1 MNDVMSHLA
10 NTESGMEEKKPKYLV
25 YDWEINLAT
34 QEFSCDHDVQQLF
47 FAQSFDSLPVNEFLK
62 LVPRQQKKTIKAAFR
77 KALVSDQEVYCHCCL
92 LIPNALF
99 AYVELSISRHGDQ
112 QLKGSVS
119 PCMIVPGATEA
130 AELFYSIF
138 ENQHQGIVVTD
149 AETRILACN
158 YKFESMSG
166 YLRHEIVGLKT
177 HIFNSS
183 QHDEHYFQQLW
194 DALNDAGYWS
204 GVLLSRHAN
213 GEVFPQNLTIQSI
226 SLSNGKHYYLG
237 FYSDL
242 SSHLDRIEDINCG
255 GVDLLT
261 QLPVSE
267 RFINDLERQ
276 CEIKESANNLLVVA
290 MQPNLSSDNVTN
302 LKRQF
307 AQYLK
312 AHTNAVCCGYMDGGR
327 FLAALPIVVESPN
340 EPIRDIA
347 KTLGLFFQC
356 FKQGGEVLHTQVK
369 TGKVGVSIYG
379 VDADTPRRLVSHAC
393 QTLLELQP
401 GDRRTMVFYEREIHH
416 QIERKKRLETHL
428 LQALDNGD
436 VEVRFQPI
444 FDLKARRIERFEALC
459 HIPPLEGEEVKTPEY
474 IAIAQDINQHTRLD
488 AWVTGLALNQFKLLS
503 QKFGD
508 HVELSINRSFSDDD
522 DVYEELKKLSL
533 ALDKADVSPD
543 KLTIECTN
551 VAFLLGK
558 EKNRQII
565 QLLREAGVS
574 IAVDGFGTG
583 YASFGYLKDPLI
595 DVLKINRQFIAN
607 VQPNSREYVLID
619 TLIQLSHKLGLT
631 VVAEGVDSEQEWQ
644 AVSQLGV
651 EYVQGNYIAP
661 PQQLEQIIT
670 QNDYGQLPENGF
682 VEPSHSIIRLANL
695 QLKYL
700 DPGDPLS
707 LAYQYFEDS
716 HSDILP
722 VIDKKQCVGV
732 VDRAAVNLHMTPN
745 MGTDLESS
753 KEQGNWSKSVNR
765 MMKPVKCTLS
775 YLTDLNEVRHLA
787 TTEPFPW
794 LLVDEKG
801 HYKGLVESFS
811 VIKYLAD
818 S

>member
-1 MNDVMSHLA
+1 MNDATNHLA
-10 NTESGMEEKKPKYLV
+10 SIDRHMEVKKPKYLV
-25 YDWEINLAT
+25 YDWEINLVS
-34 QEFSCDHDVQQLF
+34 QEFSCDHDVQHLF
-47 FAQSFDSLPVNEFLK
+47 FAQSFDSLPVSEFLK
-62 LVPRQQKKTIKAAFR
+62 LVPRQQKRKVKSAFR
-77 KALVSDQEVYCHCCL
+77 KALLSEQEVYCHCCL

-99 AYVELSISRHGDQ
+99 AYVELSISRHGEQ
-112 QLKGSVS
+112 QLKGTVS
-119 PCMIVPGATEA
+119 PCMVVPGATEA
-130 AELFYSIF
+130 AELFYAIF

-183 QHDEHYFQQLW
+183 HHDEYYFQELW
-194 DALNDAGYWS
+194 ETLNSVGYWS

-213 GEVFPQNLTIQSI
+213 GEVFPQNLTIQSV
-226 SLSNGKHYYLG
+226 SLSNGKQYYLG

-242 SSHLDRIEDINCG
+242 SSQLDRIEDIACG

-261 QLPVSE
+261 QLPIAE
-267 RFINDLERQ
+267 RFLIDLEHQ
-276 CEIKESANNLLVVA
+276 CEKTDSETNLLVVA
-290 MQPNLSSDNVTN
+290 MQPNFVCDNVTQA
-302 LKRQF
+302 KRQF

-312 AHTNAVCCGYMDGGR
+312 TYTNAVCCGYMDGGR

-340 EPIRDIA
+340 ERIRDIA

-356 FKQGGEVLHTQVK
+356 FKQGGEVIHTQVK

-379 VDADTPRRLVSHAC
+379 VDAETPGRLVSHAC

-401 GDRRTMVFYEREIHH
+401 GDRRKMAFYERDIHH
-416 QIERKKRLETHL
+416 QIERKKRLEAHL
-428 LQALDNGD
+428 LQTLDSGD
-436 VEVRFQPI
+436 IEVFFQPI
-444 FDLKARRIERFEALC
+444 IDLSAQRIERFEALC
-459 HIPPLEGEEVKTPEY
+459 HVPPLEGEEVKTEEY
-474 IAIAQDINQHTRLD
+474 IAIAQDMNQLTRLD
-488 AWVTGLALNQFKLLS
+488 NWVSGLALSQFKSLTE
-503 QKFGD
+503 KFGEQ
-508 HVELSINRSFSDDD
+508 VGLSINRSFNNND

-533 ALDKADVSPD
+533 ALDKAGIAPE

-558 EKNRQII
+558 AKNRQII
-565 QLLREAGVS
+565 ELLREAGVS

-595 DVLKINRQFIAN
+595 DVLKINRQFVAN
-607 VQPNSREYVLID
+607 VQPNSREYLLID

-631 VVAEGVDSEQEWQ
+631 VVAEGVDSEQELQ
-644 AVSQLGV
+644 SVSLLGV
-651 EYVQGNYIAP
+651 EYIQGKIVTQ
-661 PQQLEQIIT
+661 PQRLEQILA
-670 QNDYGQLPENGF
+670 QDDYCQLSPNTK
-682 VEPSHSIIRLANL
+682 VEPSHSIIQLANL
-695 QLKYL
+695 QIKHL

-707 LAYQYFEDS
+707 LAYQYFEDGQG
-716 HSDILP
+716 DILP

-732 VDRAAVNLHMTPN
+732 IDRAAINLHMTPN

-753 KEQGNWSKSVNR
+753 REQSNWSKSVNR

-775 YLTDLNEVRHLA
+775 HLTDLHEVKHLA
-787 TTEPFPW
+787 ANEPFPW
-794 LLVDEKG
+794 LLVDDNG
-801 HYKGLVESFS
+801 HYKGLVESLS
-811 VIKYLAD
+811 VLKYLTD